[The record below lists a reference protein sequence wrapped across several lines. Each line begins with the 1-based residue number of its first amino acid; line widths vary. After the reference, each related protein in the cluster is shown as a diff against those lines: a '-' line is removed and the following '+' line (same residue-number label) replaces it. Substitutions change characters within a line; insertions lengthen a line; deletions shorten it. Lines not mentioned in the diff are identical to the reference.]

1 MTEYRRESLA
11 GDKIDWGH
19 SKCVLPTLLHTLAT
33 VWEAQAHFVW
43 LLGEAAQHPGFPLGP
58 VQSAPRRSQLPRGWG
73 LAVYSG
79 RSPHLGTEPEA
90 GEAVLWSQGPLSTLE
105 AMGTGESDQQS
116 H

>member
-1 MTEYRRESLA
+1 MTVYKRESLA

-19 SKCVLPTLLHTLAT
+19 SKCVLPTPLHTLAA

-43 LLGEAAQHPGFPLGP
+43 VLGEAAQHPGFPLGP
-58 VQSAPRRSQLPRGWG
+58 MQSAPRRSQLPRGWS

-79 RSPHLGTEPEA
+79 RSPQLSTELDA
-90 GEAVLWSQGPLSTLE
+90 GEAVLWSQGPLPTLG
-105 AMGTGESDQQS
+105 ATGTGESDQQS